1 MPHSTK
7 FSCISQHTERDLGS
21 GDRENLDRA
30 QERAKLEPMASLY
43 LNPALEPA
51 DAELGARVTVTGDEA
66 RHAVQV
72 ARVRMG
78 ERIAIGD
85 GSGFLVWGIVVA
97 ASPAELAIEVDEV
110 RHDPEPEPPLWLAQ
124 ALAKG
129 DRDEL
134 AVQAATELGAA
145 GVIPWAAERSVSRWE
160 GAKAEK
166 GRDRWVS
173 IVREA
178 SKQAIRSRVPD
189 VAGLATTANLAA
201 LPGTLLVLDPLGDV
215 ALTEVPVGAEQITLV
230 VGPEGGI
237 SPREFALL
245 EEGGAIRVRLGPE
258 VLRTSTAGP
267 SALAVLNARLG
278 RW

>member
-1 MPHSTK
+1 
-7 FSCISQHTERDLGS
+7 
-21 GDRENLDRA
+21 
-30 QERAKLEPMASLY
+30 MASLY
-43 LNPALEPA
+43 LNPELEPA
-51 DAELGARVTVTGDEA
+51 DAEVGSRVSITGDEA

-72 ARVRMG
+72 ARVRLG
-78 ERIAIGD
+78 ERSAIGD
-85 GSGFLVWGIVVA
+85 GSGFLVWGSVVA
-97 ASPAELAIEVDEV
+97 ATPTELAIEVDEV

-160 GAKAEK
+160 GAKAIK
-166 GRDRWVS
+166 GRERWAS

-178 SKQAIRSRVPD
+178 SKQAIRSRVPE
-189 VAGLATTANLAA
+189 VAALATTAQLAA
-201 LPGTLLVLDPLGDV
+201 LPGLLLILDPLGEV
-215 ALTEVPVGAEQITLV
+215 ALTEVPVTGEPITLV

-237 SPREFALL
+237 SAREFALL
-245 EEGGAIRVRLGPE
+245 DQAGATRVRLGAE

-267 SALAVLNARLG
+267 AALAVLNARLG

>member
-1 MPHSTK
+1 
-7 FSCISQHTERDLGS
+7 
-21 GDRENLDRA
+21 
-30 QERAKLEPMASLY
+30 MASLY

-51 DAELGARVTVTGDEA
+51 DAEIGALVTVTGDEA

-72 ARVRMG
+72 ARVRVG

-85 GSGFLVWGIVVA
+85 GAGFLVWGAVVT

-160 GAKAEK
+160 GAKATR
-166 GRDRWVS
+166 GRERWAS

-189 VAGLATTANLAA
+189 VAALATTAQLAA
-201 LPGTLLVLDPLGDV
+201 RPGRLLVLDPLGDV
-215 ALTEVPVGAEQITLV
+215 ALTEVPLGAESLTLV

-245 EEGGAIRVRLGPE
+245 QEAGATRVRLGAE

-267 SALAVLNARLG
+267 AALAVLNARLG
-278 RW
+278 GW